1 MKPGKIYIGIDLTET
16 YAMVSLF
23 GSGMKEPETI
33 AVGGEERYGIPLAM
47 YLSGLGKTFYGE
59 EALRRR
65 ENPQGEFFTDLYRK
79 ALEEFEEESTFYQ
92 GLLRQF
98 LQRLIRLKDRY
109 GSAANVMEICLGL
122 TVPEITDDVI
132 RLFEQIRK
140 ELEFSEENF
149 FLMDHAESFFA
160 HTYHQDNM
168 LWQHEVVLFDF
179 TEHEVCFYLLHRK
192 GGRSLQ
198 MVTAEKKSWDVPDYV
213 VPDSPVRDE
222 FFANIIRES
231 FANHMISAVYFVGD
245 GFDGSWLKESLRVL
259 GTNKRVFLGKNL
271 FTKGACYAAYRY
283 SGSADWGFFYQCDY
297 KTQGEIFLHIQK
309 EGSPALIRLLEAGRN
324 WYYETPAYE
333 FLYDGT
339 PELVFEIGTIGQIN
353 HRRQTFEL
361 TDLPQRPDKTIR
373 LRIQAMAQNG
383 RQVQVHISDTGFGA
397 FFEPTGKKWMVPM
410 SFYTDNGKHG
420 RYGA

>member
-23 GSGMKEPETI
+23 GSGMKEPKTI

-47 YLSGLGKTFYGE
+47 YLSGSGKTFYGE

-109 GSAANVMEICLGL
+109 GSAANAMELCLGL

-198 MVTAEKKSWDVPDYV
+198 MVTAEKKSWDVPEYV
-213 VPDSPVRDE
+213 VPDSQVRDE

-245 GFDGSWLKESLRVL
+245 GFDGNWLKESLRVL

-271 FTKGACYAAYRY
+271 FTKGVCYAAYRY
-283 SGSADWGFFYQCDY
+283 SDSANWGFFYQCDY

-353 HRRQTFEL
+353 HRRQTVEL
-361 TDLPQRPDKTIR
+361 TDLPQRPYKTIR
-373 LRIQAMAQNG
+373 LRIQAVAQNG
-383 RQVQVHISDTGFGA
+383 RQAQVHISDTGFGA
-397 FFEPTGKKWMVPM
+397 FFEPTGKKWTVPM
-410 SFYTDNGKHG
+410 SFDTDNGKHG
-420 RYGA
+420 RYDV